1 VAFYRIYQ
9 IGADDRIKGAI
20 NFECATDQEA
30 LARARELMKVFPSIE
45 GWTGT
50 RRIARMDGAPSGRSA
65 LP

>member
-20 NFECATDQEA
+20 SFECATDQEA
-30 LARARELMKVFPSIE
+30 LAKARELLKVFPLIE
-45 GWTGT
+45 VWTGT
-50 RRIARMDGAPSGRSA
+50 RRIACMDGAASGRSA